1 MIGQGVVDMG
11 FSPNQY
17 NVKRRLLP
25 FLLFPH
31 LNNGCVSGVIEGI
44 KANVK
49 IIEVN
54 GNESLKEDITRG
66 MSRRE
71 EES

>member
-1 MIGQGVVDMG
+1 MLGQEIVDMG
-11 FSPNQY
+11 FSSDQY
-17 NVKRRLLP
+17 NVKRRLFP
-25 FLLFPH
+25 FLLFPD
-31 LNNGCVSGVIEGI
+31 LNTDAVPGATAGI

-49 IIEVN
+49 IINVN
-54 GNESLKEDITRG
+54 GDESLKEDIARG